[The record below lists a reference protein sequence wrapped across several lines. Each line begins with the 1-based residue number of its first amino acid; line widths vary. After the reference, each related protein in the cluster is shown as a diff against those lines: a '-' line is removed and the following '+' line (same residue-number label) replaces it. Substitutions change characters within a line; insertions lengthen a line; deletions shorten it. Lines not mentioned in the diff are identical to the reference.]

1 LKESFSR
8 EELGSLAPQG
18 WNQGEDD
25 PPPHADLIF
34 PRPWNPMEGKDL
46 GSRVWGE
53 SGGGRELGLGRST
66 VLVREGSGWEREK
79 SEI

>member
-1 LKESFSR
+1 MKNLNLLLPKD
-8 EELGSLAPQG
+8 GIKKKMTPT
-18 WNQGEDD
+18 
-25 PPPHADLIF
+25 LICF
-34 PRPWNPMEGKDL
+34 LFRPWNPMEGKDL

-66 VLVREGSGWEREK
+66 ALVREGSGWEREK

>member
-1 LKESFSR
+1 MKESFSR
-8 EELGSLAPQG
+8 EELESLAPQG

-25 PPPHADLIF
+25 PHADLIF

-66 VLVREGSGWEREK
+66 ALVREGSGWEREK
-79 SEI
+79 RVI

>member
-1 LKESFSR
+1 VKNLNLFLPKDGIKEKMT
-8 EELGSLAPQG
+8 
-18 WNQGEDD
+18 
-25 PPPHADLIF
+25 PHADLIF

-66 VLVREGSGWEREK
+66 ALVREGSGWEREK